1 MLKNVG
7 VETARDSDL
16 VEAQRFYDSRGY
28 GGAAIEPGDIVV
40 LAKNDTKI
48 VGIGRLC
55 REYGFTSL
63 RGMQVSPEFQ
73 RQGLG
78 SRILQ
83 RLESELGSHPCYC
96 LPYEHLVTFYR
107 QAGFEQVS
115 TSLPMVLEQRLSEY
129 ATRGLAVIAMFRNSQ
144 GTV

>member
-7 VETARDSDL
+7 VEAAKENEL

-28 GGAAIEPGDIVV
+28 GGAAIESTDIVV
-40 LAKNDTKI
+40 LAKHENEI
-48 VGIGRLC
+48 VGIGRICQEDDLLC
-55 REYGFTSL
+55 L
-63 RGMQVSPEFQ
+63 RGMQVRPEFQ

-83 RLESELGSHPCYC
+83 HLEKEIGLNPCYC
-96 LPYEHLVTFYR
+96 LPYEHLRKFYG
-107 QAGFEQVS
+107 QAGFKHVS
-115 TSLPMVLEQRLSEY
+115 TGLPAILAHRLAEY
-129 ATRGLAVIAMFRNSQ
+129 SDRGLAVVAMFRNSQ

>member
-7 VETARDSDL
+7 VETARVNEF

-28 GGAAIEPGDIVV
+28 GGAAIEPTDIVV
-40 LAKNDTKI
+40 LAKRESEM

-55 REYGFTSL
+55 QEAGFVCL

-83 RLESELGSHPCYC
+83 QLESELGPNSCYC
-96 LPYEHLVTFYR
+96 LPYEHLLAFYC
-107 QAGFEQVS
+107 QAGFKQL
-115 TSLPMVLEQRLSEY
+115 TTNIPLILDQRLTEY
-129 ATRGLAVIAMFRNSQ
+129 ANRGLAVVAMFRNSQ

>member
-7 VETARDSDL
+7 VETAREDEL

-28 GGAAIEPGDIVV
+28 GGAAIEPSDIVV
-40 LAKNDTKI
+40 LAKHGSKI

-55 REYGFTSL
+55 QEDGFISL

-78 SRILQ
+78 SSILQ
-83 RLESELGSHPCYC
+83 RLENELGSNPCYC
-96 LPYEHLVTFYR
+96 LPYEHLLTFYR
-107 QAGFEQVS
+107 QAGFEHV
-115 TSLPMVLEQRLSEY
+115 TVDLPQILHQRLTEY
-129 ATRGLAVIAMFRNSQ
+129 STRGLAVVAMFRNSQ

>member
-7 VETARDSDL
+7 VETAGESEL
-16 VEAQRFYDSRGY
+16 VEAQSFYDSRGY
-28 GGAAIEPGDIVV
+28 GGAAIEPTDIVV
-40 LAKNDTKI
+40 LAKNATKI

-55 REYGFTSL
+55 QEDGFVCL

-83 RLESELGSHPCYC
+83 RLEKELGSNPCYC
-96 LPYEHLVTFYR
+96 LPYQHLLTFYR

-115 TSLPMVLEQRLSEY
+115 TNLPQILDQRLTEY
-129 ATRGLAVIAMFRNSQ
+129 STRGLAVIALFRNSQ

>member
-7 VETARDSDL
+7 VQTARENEF

-28 GGAAIEPGDIVV
+28 GGAAIEPTDIVV
-40 LAKNDTKI
+40 LAKRESEI

-55 REYGFTSL
+55 QEAGFVCL

-83 RLESELGSHPCYC
+83 QLESELGPNSCYC
-96 LPYEHLVTFYR
+96 LPDEHLLAFYC
-107 QAGFEQVS
+107 QAGFKQL
-115 TSLPMVLEQRLSEY
+115 TTNIPLILDQRLTEY
-129 ATRGLAVIAMFRNSQ
+129 ANRGLAVVAMFRNSQ